1 MSDQIKQDLQRA
13 HSGQTLFKFLKNHI
27 PLIFHN
33 WFLVLVP
40 ITFKY
45 TTYLSKFKY
54 FAQITFST
62 EVSDIIL
69 KYSRAYCLLSQ
80 QYIQFLACSQ
90 ALKKGGI
97 SNIIPIQAF
106 SGYNFITHTA
116 TFRHLV
122 IHENHLAHHL
132 RKRLTAKPY
141 KV

>member
-1 MSDQIKQDLQRA
+1 M
-13 HSGQTLFKFLKNHI
+13 GFLFLF
-27 PLIFHN
+27 PS
-33 WFLVLVP
+33 P
-40 ITFKY
+40 IRY

-54 FAQITFST
+54 LAQITFST

-90 ALKKGGI
+90 ALKKRGI

-116 TFRHLV
+116 TFRHL
-122 IHENHLAHHL
+122 IINENHLAHHL
-132 RKRLTAKPY
+132 RKRLTVKPY
-141 KV
+141 KVNFSEALQAENYFNVWHPGISLKSDL

>member
-1 MSDQIKQDLQRA
+1 M
-13 HSGQTLFKFLKNHI
+13 GFLFLF
-27 PLIFHN
+27 PS
-33 WFLVLVP
+33 P
-40 ITFKY
+40 IRY

-54 FAQITFST
+54 LAQITFST

-90 ALKKGGI
+90 ALKKRGI

-116 TFRHLV
+116 TFRHL
-122 IHENHLAHHL
+122 IINENHLAHHL
-132 RKRLTAKPY
+132 RKRLTVKPY
-141 KV
+141 KVNFSEALQAENYFNV